1 MNIEDLREYCIKK
14 PFVSE
19 GLPFGPDVLVL
30 KVMEKVFLLCPLNA
44 ENMQMNLKCEPEWAI
59 ELREIYPSVQPGYHM
74 NKKHWNTVDFEGALE
89 ERLLRQLIDHS
100 YEQVV
105 KSLKRAEREALAGYS

>member
-19 GLPFGPDVLVL
+19 GLPIGPDVLVL

-74 NKKHWNTVDFEGALE
+74 NKKHWNTVFCNKEIPDHKIFEM
-89 ERLLRQLIDHS
+89 IDHS
-100 YEQVV
+100 FDLVV
-105 KSLKRAEREALAGYS
+105 KKLPKGERIKFG